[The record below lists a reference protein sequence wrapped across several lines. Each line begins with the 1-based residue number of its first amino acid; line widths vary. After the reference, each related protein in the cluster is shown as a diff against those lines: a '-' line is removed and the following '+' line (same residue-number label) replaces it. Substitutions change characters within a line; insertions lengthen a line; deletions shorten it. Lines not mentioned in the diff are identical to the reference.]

1 VSEGVGARNAS
12 IARLL
17 ASSSPPRLGPFRFV
31 AELGEG
37 GFAPVFLAAEEYGGA
52 ELRTV
57 ALKLFAI
64 DDVGGTTG
72 TIGTRS
78 QARERIVEEARALC
92 RVEHPNVV
100 RFFQLV
106 EEPTGTVLGLAM
118 EHVRGTSLAD
128 RLDSELV
135 LPVDATLEIGAAMA
149 SALAAVH
156 AAGLVHRD
164 VKPGNVIDAGGVYKL
179 IDFGIAVRSRR
190 VGPEQMRSSA
200 RLALAPGV
208 AGSRTGAG
216 ATSEGAVVVS
226 VRGGMATQEAAL
238 LVSRDTAE
246 SERTMH
252 ASDEHGAGTDAVAG
266 TMGYIDP
273 ACLADGEPAD
283 ATSDLY
289 ALGAMLFECLTG
301 RLPAS
306 DGDDAASVMRIRTT
320 IALGFVAP
328 PLVRELVPSVPEGV
342 ARLVDSLVT
351 PKRQHRPQRA
361 EWVACE
367 LERLRRVQRGL
378 ARKLPSEGPFRGL
391 EAFDAR
397 HRDVYFGRA
406 TDVASA
412 LELLRARGLVALVG
426 PSGSGKSSLAR
437 AGVLPAVL
445 DGALGAWPPQWTS
458 VAMSPDAY
466 PRAALGHALAPLF
479 GPVHRRNA
487 LPDDP
492 DELAA
497 QLARIVETTSVGIV
511 LLVDA
516 LEELVTLAPDG
527 ERAYLGQF
535 LAALSSRPMPGLRC
549 VVTARRDLLGPL
561 LGEPGLGV
569 ALTRAVQLVV
579 PLTASAWADV
589 VDERLAAYDF
599 ALEDDAMRGELAH
612 ELATIA
618 EAMPLVEF
626 GLARLWDHRDVE
638 RRVVPRRGLQAIGGL
653 AGALARHAEA
663 TLAALVQANGPSAG
677 NVAASLLLALT
688 TPHGTR
694 AMRTK
699 ADLAREIPDPLREQV
714 LTQFERARLVV
725 VEDGR
730 VTLAHE
736 ALIARWPRLAAWV
749 QAERRDRE
757 TARDVEEAAARWR
770 AEPGPDRLFRGRP
783 LRDARTVSLS
793 RRTLL
798 TPEAQ
803 AFIAA
808 SRRNELRAS
817 AGIVG
822 LASSVFVAAAVLGVV
837 YWESSRE
844 SRAAQARAETEK
856 VELAKITQT
865 LIDARNRPAS
875 QQQRD
880 IEELLINKRACE
892 KELARCTGDAG
903 TP

>member
-1 VSEGVGARNAS
+1 MTAGMSRNAS

-17 ASSSPPRLGPFRFV
+17 ASSPPRLGPFRFV

-64 DDVGGTTG
+64 DDVAGPTG
-72 TIGTRS
+72 TVGSRS
-78 QARERIVEEARALC
+78 HARERIVDEARALC

-106 EEPTGTVLGLAM
+106 EEPTGTLLGLAM

-128 RLDSELV
+128 RLDHDRI
-135 LPVDATLEIGAAMA
+135 LPVDAALEVGAAMA

-179 IDFGIAVRSRR
+179 IDFGIATRARR
-190 VGPEQMRSSA
+190 GGHDPPRSSA
-200 RLALAPGV
+200 HLSIAPAAAPG
-208 AGSRTGAG
+208 AA
-216 ATSEGAVVVS
+216 SEAAIVVS
-226 VRGGMATQEAAL
+226 VPGRMATREEAM
-238 LVSRDTAE
+238 LVSRDTAA
-246 SERTMH
+246 SDRTLH
-252 ASDEHGAGTDAVAG
+252 ASDEGGEGTDAIAG

-273 ACLADGEPAD
+273 ACLAEGQPAD

-306 DGDDAASVMRIRTT
+306 DGGDDASVTRIRMNVAMG
-320 IALGFVAP
+320 IATP
-328 PLVRELVPSVPEGV
+328 PLVRDLVPTVPEAV
-342 ARLVDSLVT
+342 ARLVDSLVA
-351 PKRQHRPQRA
+351 PKRKHRPQRA

-378 ARKLPSEGPFRGL
+378 TRKLPSEGPFRGL

-412 LELLRARGLVALVG
+412 LELLRGRGLVALVG

-445 DGALGAWPPQWTS
+445 DGALGSWPPQWIAVT
-458 VAMSPDAY
+458 MSPDAY
-466 PRAALGHALAPLF
+466 PRAALGHALAPLLA
-479 GPVHRRNA
+479 GKP
-487 LPDDP
+487 LPADA

-497 QLARIVETTSVGIV
+497 LLAQIVETRSIGIV
-511 LLVDA
+511 ILVDA
-516 LEELVTLAPDG
+516 LEELVTLTPPDD
-527 ERAYLGQF
+527 RAYLALF

-549 VVTARRDLLGPL
+549 VVTARRDLLDPL

-579 PLTASAWADV
+579 PLTAPAWADV
-589 VDERLAAYDF
+589 VDERLEAYGF
-599 ALEDDAMRGELAH
+599 ALEDDAMRAELAR
-612 ELATIA
+612 ELASIS

-626 GLARLWDHRDVE
+626 GLARLWEHRDVE
-638 RRVVPRRGLQAIGGL
+638 RRVVSRRGLLAIGGL

-663 TLAALVQANGPSAG
+663 TLAALVQANGPNTGS
-677 NVAASLLLALT
+677 VAAALLLALT

-694 AMRTK
+694 ATRTK
-699 ADLAREIPDPLREQV
+699 ADLAREVPDPLRDQV
-714 LTQFERARLVV
+714 LAELERARLVV
-725 VEDGR
+725 VEDDR
-730 VTLAHE
+730 ATLAHE

-749 QAERRDRE
+749 EAERRDRE
-757 TARDVEEAAARWR
+757 IARDIEEAAARWR

-783 LRDARTVSLS
+783 LRDARALSAS

-798 TPEAQ
+798 SPDART
-803 AFIAA
+803 FIAA
-808 SRRNELRAS
+808 SRRNVLRSS
-817 AGIVG
+817 AGVIA
-822 LASSVFVAAAVLGVV
+822 LASSVFVFAGILALV
-837 YWESSRE
+837 YWDSTRE
-844 SRAAQARAETEK
+844 SRAAQRAAEDEK

-865 LIDARNRPAS
+865 LIDARNRPVS

-880 IEELLINKRACE
+880 IQDLLQSKRACE

-903 TP
+903 P

>member
-1 VSEGVGARNAS
+1 MPRNAS
-12 IARLL
+12 IERLL
-17 ASSSPPRLGPFRFV
+17 ASSPPRLGPFRFV

-57 ALKLFAI
+57 ALKLFSV
-64 DDVGGTTG
+64 DDVAGPGGTAG
-72 TIGTRS
+72 ARS
-78 QARERIVEEARALC
+78 NARERIVEEARALC

-100 RFFQLV
+100 HFFQLV
-106 EEPTGTVLGLAM
+106 EDPTGTVLGLAM

-128 RLDSELV
+128 RLDNERV
-135 LPVDATLEIGAAMA
+135 LPVDAALEVGAAMA

-164 VKPGNVIDAGGVYKL
+164 VKPGNVIEAGGVYKL
-179 IDFGIAVRSRR
+179 IDFGIAARARR
-190 VGPEQMRSSA
+190 GPLDRPHSAA
-200 RLALAPGV
+200 RLSRAPVVG
-208 AGSRTGAG
+208 AGAG
-216 ATSEGAVVVS
+216 ATSESAVVVS
-226 VRGGMATQEAAL
+226 VPGGL
-238 LVSRDTAE
+238 LPPHGELLAVGNTAR
-246 SERTMH
+246 SEPTMR
-252 ASDEHGAGTDAVAG
+252 ASHEPGEGTDAIAG

-273 ACLADGEPAD
+273 ACLAEGEPAD

-306 DGDDAASVMRIRTT
+306 DGADAQSVTRIRMQVAMGITPPPSVRDLAPDVPEAVAR
-320 IALGFVAP
+320 IVDALVAP
-328 PLVRELVPSVPEGV
+328 
-342 ARLVDSLVT
+342 
-351 PKRQHRPQRA
+351 KRKNRPQRA

-378 ARKLPSEGPFRGL
+378 SRKLPPEGPFRGL

-445 DGALGAWPPQWTS
+445 DGALGVWPPQWTL

-466 PRAALGHALAPLF
+466 PRAALAHALGPLLD
-479 GPVHRRNA
+479 GKA
-487 LPDDP
+487 IPDDP

-497 QLARIVETTSVGIV
+497 LLARSVETTSKGVVI
-511 LLVDA
+511 LVDA
-516 LEELVTLAPDG
+516 LEELVTLTPADD
-527 ERAYLGQF
+527 RAYLALF
-535 LAALSSRPMPGLRC
+535 LAAISSRPMPGLRC
-549 VVTARRDLLGPL
+549 VVTARRDLLDPL
-561 LGEPGLGV
+561 LGVPGLGV

-579 PLTASAWADV
+579 PLTAPAWADV
-589 VDERLAAYDF
+589 VDERLSAYGF
-599 ALEDDAMRGELAH
+599 SLEDDAMRGELAR
-612 ELATIA
+612 ELTSIA

-638 RRVVPRRGLQAIGGL
+638 RLVLSRQSLLSIGGL
-653 AGALARHAEA
+653 AGALARHAESTLA
-663 TLAALVQANGPSAG
+663 TLVETHGVNAG
-677 NVAASLLLALT
+677 AVAGALLLALT

-694 AMRTK
+694 ATRTQ
-699 ADLAREIPDPLREQV
+699 ADLAREVPDPLRDHV
-714 LTQFERARLVV
+714 LTALERARLVV

-749 QAERRDRE
+749 AAERRDRE
-757 TARDVEEAAARWR
+757 IARDVEEAAVRWR
-770 AEPGPDRLFRGRP
+770 AQPSADRLFRGRP
-783 LRDARTVSLS
+783 LHEARSLS
-793 RRTLL
+793 SSHRTLL
-798 TPEAQ
+798 SPEAKT
-803 AFIAA
+803 FVAA
-808 SRRNELRAS
+808 SRKNELRAS
-817 AGIVG
+817 AGVIG
-822 LASSVFVAAAVLGVV
+822 LTSSVFVLAAILGLV
-837 YWESSRE
+837 YWNSTRE
-844 SRAAQARAETEK
+844 SRVAQRDAEREK

-865 LIDARNRPAS
+865 LIDARNRPPS
-875 QQQRD
+875 QAQREV
-880 IEELLINKRACE
+880 EEMVAEKHACE
-892 KELARCTGDAG
+892 KQLARCTADAG
-903 TP
+903 AATAR

>member
-1 VSEGVGARNAS
+1 MTTGMSRNAS

-17 ASSSPPRLGPFRFV
+17 ASSPPRLGPFRFV

-64 DDVGGTTG
+64 DDVAGSTG
-72 TIGTRS
+72 TVSTRS
-78 QARERIVEEARALC
+78 QARERIIEEARALC

-106 EEPTGTVLGLAM
+106 EEPTGTILGLAM
-118 EHVRGTSLAD
+118 EHVRGTSLGD
-128 RLDSELV
+128 RLDSERV
-135 LPVDATLEIGAAMA
+135 LPVDATLEIGAAIA

-179 IDFGIAVRSRR
+179 IDFGIAVRARR
-190 VGPEQMRSSA
+190 GGPELARSSA
-200 RLALAPGV
+200 RLSIGPV
-208 AGSRTGAG
+208 AATAARTGAG
-216 ATSEGAVVVS
+216 APSDGAVVVS

-238 LVSRDTAE
+238 LVSRDTAA
-246 SERTMH
+246 SERTLH
-252 ASDEHGAGTDAVAG
+252 ASDEHGEGTDAVAG

-273 ACLADGEPAD
+273 ACLSQGQPAD

-306 DGDDAASVMRIRTT
+306 DGDDAASMMRIRTSV
-320 IALGFVAP
+320 AMGFAAP
-328 PLVRELVPSVPEGV
+328 PLVRDLAPSVPEGV

-367 LERLRRVQRGL
+367 LERLRRVQRGV
-378 ARKLPSEGPFRGL
+378 ARKLPTEGPFRGL

-445 DGALGAWPPQWTS
+445 DGALGVWPPQWVS

-466 PRAALGHALAPLF
+466 PRASLGHALAAVL
-479 GPVHRRNA
+479 GPVLGGKP

-497 QLARIVETTSVGIV
+497 HLARIVETTSVGIV
-511 LLVDA
+511 ILVDA
-516 LEELVTLAPDG
+516 LEELVTLTAADD
-527 ERAYLGQF
+527 RAYLALF

-599 ALEDDAMRGELAH
+599 SLEDDAMRA
-612 ELATIA
+612 ELATELTSIA

-626 GLARLWDHRDVE
+626 GLARLWDHRDVD
-638 RRVVPRRGLQAIGGL
+638 RRVVPRRGLHAIGGL

-663 TLAALVQANGPSAG
+663 TLTALMQANGPTAG
-677 NVAASLLLALT
+677 NVAAALLLALT

-694 AMRTK
+694 ATRTK
-699 ADLAREIPDPLREQV
+699 ADLAREIPDPLRDQV
-714 LTQFERARLVV
+714 LAEFERARLVV
-725 VEDGR
+725 VEDNR
-730 VTLAHE
+730 ATLAHE

-757 TARDVEEAAARWR
+757 TARDVEDAAARWR

-783 LRDARTVSLS
+783 LRDARALSLS

-798 TPEAQ
+798 SPEAH
-803 AFIAA
+803 AFVAA

-817 AGIVG
+817 AGIIG
-822 LASSVFVAAAVLGVV
+822 LASSVFVAAAILGVV

-856 VELAKITQT
+856 VELAKITKT
-865 LIDARNRPAS
+865 LIDARNRPPS
-875 QQQRD
+875 QQQLD
-880 IEELLINKRACE
+880 IQELLMAKRACE
-892 KELARCTGDAG
+892 KDLARCTGDAG
-903 TP
+903 AP

>member
-1 VSEGVGARNAS
+1 MSSGATAPNAS

-17 ASSSPPRLGPFRFV
+17 ASPSPRLGPFRFV

-64 DDVGGTTG
+64 DDVAGSTG
-72 TIGTRS
+72 TAGTRS
-78 QARERIVEEARALC
+78 QARDRIIEEARALC

-106 EEPTGTVLGLAM
+106 EEPTGNVLGLAM

-128 RLDSELV
+128 RLDSERV

-179 IDFGIAVRSRR
+179 IDFGIAVRARR
-190 VGPEQMRSSA
+190 GGPELVRSSA
-200 RLALAPGV
+200 RLSAAPSV
-208 AGSRTGAG
+208 ATGARTGGG
-216 ATSEGAVVVS
+216 ATSEGAIIVS
-226 VRGGMATQEAAL
+226 VGGGMATQEAAL
-238 LVSRDTAE
+238 LVSRDTAQ

-252 ASDEHGAGTDAVAG
+252 ASDEHGEGTDAIAG

-273 ACLADGEPAD
+273 ACLAEGAPAD

-306 DGDDAASVMRIRTT
+306 DGGDAESVTRIRTSV
-320 IALGFVAP
+320 AFGFAAP
-328 PLVRELVPSVPEGV
+328 PLVRELAPLVPEGL
-342 ARLVDSLVT
+342 ARLVDSLVA
-351 PKRQHRPQRA
+351 PKRQSRPQRA

-367 LERLRRVQRGL
+367 LERLRRVQRGG
-378 ARKLPSEGPFRGL
+378 ARNLPSEGPFRGL

-437 AGVLPAVL
+437 AGILPAVL
-445 DGALGAWPPQWTS
+445 DGALGVWPPQWIS

-466 PRAALGHALAPLF
+466 PRAALGHAL
-479 GPVHRRNA
+479 GPMLA
-487 LPDDP
+487 GKPLPDDP

-497 QLARIVETTSVGIV
+497 HLARVVETTSVGIV
-511 LLVDA
+511 ILVDA
-516 LEELVTLAPDG
+516 LEELVTLTADG

-549 VVTARRDLLGPL
+549 VVTARRDLLGSL

-599 ALEDDAMRGELAH
+599 ALEDDGMRGELAR
-612 ELATIA
+612 ELASIA

-638 RRVVPRRGLQAIGGL
+638 RRVVPRRALHAIGGL

-663 TLAALVQANGPSAG
+663 TLTALVQANGPSTG

-694 AMRTK
+694 ATRTK
-699 ADLAREIPDPLREQV
+699 ADLAREIPDPRRDQV
-714 LTQFERARLVV
+714 LAEFERARLVV

-730 VTLAHE
+730 ATLAHE

-757 TARDVEEAAARWR
+757 TARDVEDAAARWR

-783 LRDARTVSLS
+783 LRDARALSLS

-798 TPEAQ
+798 SPEAH
-803 AFIAA
+803 AFVAA

-817 AGIVG
+817 AGIIG
-822 LASSVFVAAAVLGVV
+822 LASSVFVAAAVLGLV

-865 LIDARNRPAS
+865 LIDSRNRPPS

-880 IEELLINKRACE
+880 IQELLMAKRACE
-892 KELARCTGDAG
+892 KDLVRCTADAG
-903 TP
+903 AL